1 MEHGPL
7 VTTDWLTRNLH
18 SPDVRVVDC
27 RWYLKP
33 FDNRDGLT
41 EYQAGHIPG
50 ATHLLWNTDLADPA
64 RPELGML
71 ADPDRY
77 AEVMSEHGI
86 GDDTFVVCYDDQHVT
101 VAARV
106 WWTLRAYGH
115 DRVAVLDGGY
125 PKWVNEE
132 RPVTSAVPV
141 FERASFTP
149 RFRSDLYSTRHDVLA
164 AICNEQVL
172 LIDGRMQPA
181 RLEDDGCIPGSLHLP
196 GVEFIEEDGTWAL
209 PADVERRLAD
219 SEIGESDE
227 IITYCRGGVGATG
240 TALALAIAG
249 RYNVAVYDGSWSEWI
264 LDPSAPR
271 TPLEEGKTS

>member
-7 VTTDWLTRNLH
+7 VKTDWLAEQLDN
-18 SPDVRVVDC
+18 PAVRVVDC

-33 FDNRDGLT
+33 FDNRDGNA
-41 EYQAGHIPG
+41 EYQESHIPG
-50 ATHLLWNTDLADPA
+50 AVHLLWNTDLADPA

-77 AEVMSEHGI
+77 TEVMSGHGI

-106 WWTLRAYGH
+106 WWTLRVYGH

-125 PKWVNEE
+125 PKWVAEG
-132 RPVTSAVPV
+132 RPVTSDVPV
-141 FERASFTP
+141 FERGSFTP
-149 RFRSDLYSTRHDVLA
+149 RFRSELYSTRHDVLA
-164 AICNEQVL
+164 AIGNEEVA
-172 LIDGRMQPA
+172 LIDSRMQPA

-196 GVEFIEEDGTWAL
+196 GIEFVEEDGTWAST
-209 PADVERRLAD
+209 AEIQRRLAD
-219 SEIGESDE
+219 SGIGESDE

-264 LDPSAPR
+264 LDPSVPR
-271 TPLEEGKTS
+271 APLEEGEPS

>member
-1 MEHGPL
+1 
-7 VTTDWLTRNLH
+7 
-18 SPDVRVVDC
+18 
-27 RWYLKP
+27 
-33 FDNRDGLT
+33 
-41 EYQAGHIPG
+41 
-50 ATHLLWNTDLADPA
+50 
-64 RPELGML
+64 
-71 ADPDRY
+71 
-77 AEVMSEHGI
+77 
-86 GDDTFVVCYDDQHVT
+86 
-101 VAARV
+101 
-106 WWTLRAYGH
+106 
-115 DRVAVLDGGY
+115 
-125 PKWVNEE
+125 VNEE
-132 RPVTSAVPV
+132 RPVTSDVPV